1 MSQAIKIL
9 REKREAQLLLLNLV
23 IAGLLTIFFPSSFP
37 NPGNLRAL
45 GVGMVYDALVAV
57 GMTYVL
63 ILGGLDLSVGSNV
76 ALTSVVTT
84 LLLARWGVTSVP
96 LAIAMGLG
104 LSVTIGA
111 INGAIITGFSLNPFI
126 VTLGMM
132 AIARGAARVLSAGFF
147 ITDLPDSFA
156 VLGNATVFGVPLQI
170 LLTLGIIATFDFLVR
185 RWSVLNQAY
194 FVGTQPD
201 NAETVG
207 INVGKVIFVGFII
220 SGLFSGIAAIF
231 LSSHLG
237 IGYSQFAGGMAL
249 RALAAAVVGGAD
261 FTGGKGSVWGAFLG
275 VLLLALVSNGFVQV
289 GLSAYWEQ
297 VVNAIVLIIAIWAAS
312 FSEK

>member
-1 MSQAIKIL
+1 MQEALRIL
-9 REKREAQLLLLNLV
+9 KEKREAQLILINLV
-23 IAGLLTIFFPSSFP
+23 IVVLLTIFYPSSFP

-45 GVGMVYDALVAV
+45 GVGMVYDVLVAV

-84 LLLARWGVTSVP
+84 LLLAKWGIASVP
-96 LAIAMGLG
+96 VAITMGLG
-104 LSVTIGA
+104 LSAAVGA
-111 INGAIITGFSLNPFI
+111 INGAIITSFSLNPFI

-147 ITDLPDSFA
+147 ITDLPKSFEI
-156 VLGNATVFGVPLQI
+156 LGNASVFGIPLQI
-170 LLTLGIIATFDFLVR
+170 ILTLVIIAVFDFLVR

-207 INVGKVIFVGFII
+207 INVGRVIFVGFII
-220 SGLFSGIAAIF
+220 SGLFSGISAIF
-231 LSSHLG
+231 LSSHIG
-237 IGYSQFAGGMAL
+237 IGYSQFAGGMEL

-261 FTGGKGSVWGAFLG
+261 FTGGKGSVWGTFLG
-275 VLLLALVSNGFVQV
+275 VLLLALVANGFVQV

-297 VVNAIVLIIAIWAAS
+297 VVNALILIIAIWAAS

>member
-1 MSQAIKIL
+1 MSQAIIIL
-9 REKREAQLLLLNLV
+9 KEKREAQLLLLNLI
-23 IAGLLTIFFPSSFP
+23 IAGLLAIFFPGSFP

-84 LLLARWGVTSVP
+84 LLLARWGITSVP
-96 LAIAMGLG
+96 MAIAMGLG
-104 LSVTIGA
+104 LSATIGA
-111 INGAIITGFSLNPFI
+111 INGAIITGVSLNPFI

-132 AIARGAARVLSAGFF
+132 AIARGVARVLSAGFF
-147 ITDLPDSFA
+147 ITDLPASFE
-156 VLGNATVFGVPLQI
+156 VLGNASVFGVPLQI
-170 LLTLGIIATFDFLVR
+170 ILTLGIIAVFDFLVR
-185 RWSVLNQAY
+185 RWSVLNRAY

-207 INVGKVIFVGFII
+207 INVGRVIFVGFII